1 MDMRILVA
9 AAIVVSIAGPGFAQ
23 TQRTRS
29 TAYATAPTM
38 RSAFATSAI
47 SPCYS
52 SDNPTSPCYYDSM
65 NLSRTYSAMMPI
77 EFPNLTNPQALPG
90 ADSLNEDQAKSR
102 IEAKGY
108 PNIFGLQKDYRGIW
122 CGEAT
127 MKDGRSV
134 DVTLDLQGN
143 IYSEWHRFK
152 PADRIPA
159 INLRP
164 INDPG

>member
-9 AAIVVSIAGPGFAQ
+9 AAIVASIAGPGFAQ
-23 TQRTRS
+23 TQRTQS

-52 SDNPTSPCYYDSM
+52 SNNPTSPCYYDAM
-65 NLSRTYSAMMPI
+65 NPSHTYSAMMPI
-77 EFPNLTNPQALPG
+77 EFPNIANPEASPG

-108 PNIFGLQKDYRGIW
+108 SNISGLEKDNRGIW
-122 CGEAT
+122 RGEAT

-152 PADRIPA
+152 PGDRIPA

-164 INDPG
+164 INDPS